1 MTYVL
6 LFAVLA
12 VMRTAQAVSA
22 KYSSALIRD
31 NRTLLHAGGFSNI
44 VSALVALVALIVAND
59 FSCDAFTVLTAAA
72 CGLCITLATLTQYVS
87 LRQSTIA
94 LNTMFGTAS
103 MLLPSIAGIFLF
115 GETMSVWQWAGLVL
129 FVAAAYFLICASS
142 KEKAKMTWKGF
153 LLLLGVFAL
162 NGLSSLLQ
170 KYFAVEQGEAANA
183 TFFNF
188 LCFAINGVLF
198 YVITGVY
205 CLAKREKFSLLPPKL
220 MVWNGVQ
227 AAAVFAVGLLIT
239 VMAATLSSAV
249 LFTVSGVIM
258 LLANALVGAIG
269 FKEKFTVFSVCGIV
283 LSIAAAVCANIV

>member
-22 KYSSALIRD
+22 KYSSALIQD

-129 FVAAAYFLICASS
+129 FIAAAYFLICASS
-142 KEKAKMTWKGF
+142 KEKAKMTWKGL
-153 LLLLGVFAL
+153 LLLLGVFAF